1 MYNDYA
7 RAFFGQWLS
16 ELGEVLVNVPK
27 VLQHADLTSE
37 ILLLDTTC
45 MVLVSVGIE
54 SGFCV
59 LSLYLPLSIKIRGL
73 LTPCA
78 DHPRGSYRVPANQQG
93 PVQARATHA
102 GPVDEPAGGHQCLA
116 PAL

>member
-59 LSLYLPLSIKIRGL
+59 LHNYPPLLPL
-73 LTPCA
+73 
-78 DHPRGSYRVPANQQG
+78 
-93 PVQARATHA
+93 
-102 GPVDEPAGGHQCLA
+102 
-116 PAL
+116 